1 MAWTVTR
8 FKTVFGD
15 KATVGLKIVAD
26 SATSVVASG
35 LKHID
40 WFSYGPAS
48 MGTSNVRIGINVTAS
63 SAAESQ
69 GTIAVTGAASGD
81 EFYLTVYGTR

>member
-1 MAWTVTR
+1 MAWTVTK

-15 KATVGLKIVAD
+15 KAVVGLKVVAD

-40 WFSYGPAS
+40 WFSYGPSS
-48 MGTSNVRIGINVTAS
+48 MNSSNIHIGVNVTAS

-69 GTIAVTGAASGD
+69 GTVAVTGCTSGD

>member
-15 KATVGLKIVAD
+15 KAAVGIKVVTD

-35 LKHID
+35 LKKID

-48 MGTSNVRIGINVTAS
+48 MATANVKIGINVTAS
-63 SAAESQ
+63 SAAESL
-69 GTIAVTGAASGD
+69 GTVAVTGCASGD